1 MSMVTA
7 RYLVTAADSKAVRLN
22 SDSGWRS
29 IGQGLGVVAFGYA
42 ALLVGGALGA
52 LLLYGAASGRPVLG
66 CYALD
71 AAGQEDLQLLG
82 VVVLGSGAALGFGA
96 VLLGQWLCLMYAP
109 QGGGAKESIY
119 VCFTCVLVASALIAA
134 GVYLDGD
141 RAYAALGDGQGGWR
155 QLDLHRA
162 GLLLLAAGT
171 ALGLVGVLVF
181 TLFLRGLAAC
191 FRDRARV
198 LGVDLNVWAVGLLLG
213 GSVGATGVAYRLA
226 PEVDLAPWLAGGW
239 LACFAWH
246 VCVVLSVRR
255 CVRDNLRRHDLA
267 RASRARIP
275 ALGRADMHSLSG
287 LHRLARGTAESAEA
301 RRSQPPNSR
310 SPGQPHPPP

>member
-66 CYALD
+66 RYALD
-71 AAGQEDLQLLG
+71 AAVQEDLQLLG

-119 VCFTCVLVASALIAA
+119 VCFTCVLAASALTAA
-134 GVYLDGD
+134 GAYLDGD
-141 RAYAALGDGQGGWR
+141 RACAALGDGQGGWR

-267 RASRARIP
+267 RASRVKIA
-275 ALGRADMHSLSG
+275 ALGAAELNSLSG
-287 LHRLARGTAESAEA
+287 LRRRAEAAKTAED
-301 RRSQPPNSR
+301 RRPQPPDSR
-310 SPGQPHPPP
+310 PTGRPKDRP